1 MSPSRPAQ
9 PRGATLLLV
18 MIVLVVF
25 LLLGAAALQLSPH
38 EPLTVNRSIDH
49 KVLLA
54 CADAAEKKLW
64 AEYALY
70 NGAMATVRVQPTV
83 IPGTDE
89 GLRLS
94 IAHYDADPTA
104 GTLVTFDE
112 RSFRTL
118 DRNALSGNVG
128 EMDQSNT
135 FRTEFGGR
143 PFLVVAHCTDAHD
156 RQHEVELLVRFGL

>member
-1 MSPSRPAQ
+1 MSPSRPVH

-18 MIVLVVF
+18 MILLTVF
-25 LLLGAAALQLSPH
+25 LLLGAAALKLSQH
-38 EPLTVNRSIDH
+38 ESLTVSRTVNH
-49 KVLLA
+49 QVLLA

-70 NGAMATVRVQPTV
+70 NGTVPAVRPTV
-83 IPGTDE
+83 VPGSD

-104 GTLVTFDE
+104 VTDVTFDE
-112 RSFRTL
+112 RSFREL

-143 PFLVVAHCTDAHD
+143 PFLVVAHCTDARD